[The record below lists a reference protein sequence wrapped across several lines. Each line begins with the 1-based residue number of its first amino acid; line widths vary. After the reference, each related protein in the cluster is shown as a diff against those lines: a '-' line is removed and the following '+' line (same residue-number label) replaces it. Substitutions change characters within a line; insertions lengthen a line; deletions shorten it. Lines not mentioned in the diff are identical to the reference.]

1 MCRMMATRA
10 KTTRRMANK
19 NSPKALPSERLAGA
33 LAQSLDALY
42 VVVGAEPLLGFE
54 ACDRII
60 TAARKAG
67 FSERTVLTAEP
78 GFDWSRIA
86 LSASTSSLFGD
97 KQLLEI
103 RIPSGKPGVQ
113 GAKALEDLSHRLSDD
128 VITLVNLPGLEPS
141 TLKSKWFAALA
152 GQGTV
157 VHAEEVS
164 RERLPAWIQTRLSA
178 QNQKVSQDGLLF
190 LTERTEGNLLAAF
203 QEIQKLALLYP
214 ESAITDEALREAV
227 MDVARF
233 DIDDLAEALVAK
245 ENLRFERTLRGLQER
260 GEAMPL
266 IVWALAET
274 LRGLI
279 RTASALMQGKPIAQA
294 LREAK
299 VWGQRQSMIEKHASR
314 IPLSRAKTA
323 LQQLAFI
330 DRASKGMEDKSDP
343 WDCLLSLGLNFM
355 NDNAHPLE
363 FMRS

>member
-1 MCRMMATRA
+1 M
-10 KTTRRMANK
+10 KTRRMASK
-19 NSPKALPSERLAGA
+19 NSPKSLSSERLAGA
-33 LAQSLDALY
+33 LSQPLDALY

-54 ACDRII
+54 ACDRIV
-60 TAARKAG
+60 TAARQAG
-67 FSERTVLTAEP
+67 FSERTVLTVEP

-97 KQLLEI
+97 RQLLEI
-103 RIPSGKPGVQ
+103 RIPTGKPGVE
-113 GAKALEDLSHRLSDD
+113 GAKALEDLSHRLNDE
-128 VITLVNLPGLEPS
+128 VLTLVNLPGLEPS
-141 TLKSKWFAALA
+141 ALKSKWFMALA
-152 GQGTV
+152 AQGTV
-157 VHAEEVS
+157 VHAEQIT
-164 RERLPAWIQTRLSA
+164 RDRLPAWIQTRLSA
-178 QNQKVSQDGLLF
+178 QNQKVTQNGLLF

-214 ESAITDEALREAV
+214 EGAISDEALREAV

-233 DIDDLAEALVAK
+233 DIDDLAESLIAK

-279 RTASALMQGKPIAQA
+279 RTGSAMLQGKPINQA

-299 VWGQRQSMIEKHASR
+299 VWGQRQSLIEKHASR
-314 IPLSRAKTA
+314 ISVNRAQSA

-330 DRASKGMEDKSDP
+330 DRASKGMEDLSDP

-355 NDNAHPLE
+355 NETAHPLE
-363 FMRS
+363 FVRS